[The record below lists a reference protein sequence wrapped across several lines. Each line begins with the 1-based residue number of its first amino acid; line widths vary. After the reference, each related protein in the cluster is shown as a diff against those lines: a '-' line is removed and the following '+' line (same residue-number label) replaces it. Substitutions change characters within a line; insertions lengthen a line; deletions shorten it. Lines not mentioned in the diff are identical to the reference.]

1 MASSAAQLIADW
13 QAAAA
18 SGDAARLCGLYAPDA
33 VLVDCSGE
41 VHQGDRAHW
50 YAGAHLAEHIPSS
63 GQGRCR
69 RWLEGLAVGEVL
81 SALELP
87 ATLGL
92 IERLHRFAWK
102 RHGFAVG
109 RRGPA
114 VR

>member
-18 SGDAARLCGLYAPDA
+18 SGDVARLCGLYAPDA

-63 GQGRCR
+63 DQGRCR
-69 RWLEGLAVGEVL
+69 RWLEAGDVALAAGLWHFGRPTGLMVL
-81 SALELP
+81 RRDSDARWRV
-87 ATLGL
+87 L
-92 IERLHRFAWK
+92 IDVLDNSM
-102 RHGFAVG
+102 
-109 RRGPA
+109 
-114 VR
+114 